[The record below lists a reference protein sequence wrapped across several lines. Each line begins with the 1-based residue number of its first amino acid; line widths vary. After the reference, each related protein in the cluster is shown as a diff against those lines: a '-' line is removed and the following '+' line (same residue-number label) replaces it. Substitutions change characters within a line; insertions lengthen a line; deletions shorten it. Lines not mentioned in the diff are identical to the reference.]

1 MNTLATRPAVGDTL
15 PDVTLIDKRGNESTL
30 GSLLKP
36 GATIV
41 YFMRT
46 STCPVCNAHLKQIE
60 RARNGG
66 DLVATEVIVVVPGG
80 PAEAHVVEGRH
91 ENAAFIVRASW
102 DAHAATGLFTKV
114 GLQQSGTFVVDD
126 ARVVESA
133 TFATVPTGSYD
144 AAAAARAATDVT
156 ARCAECA

>member
-1 MNTLATRPAVGDTL
+1 MHTIATPPTSGDTL
-15 PDVTLIDKRGNESTL
+15 PDITLIDRLGNEGRLSD
-30 GSLLKP
+30 LLTP
-36 GATIV
+36 GATVV

-60 RARNGG
+60 RARNAG
-66 DLVATEVIVVVPGG
+66 DLDATAVIVVVPGG

-91 ENAAFIVRASW
+91 KNAGFNVRASW
-102 DAHAATGLFTKV
+102 DGHAATGLFTKV
-114 GLQQSGTFVVDD
+114 GLQQSGTFVVND
-126 ARVVESA
+126 ARLVESA

-144 AAAAARAATDVT
+144 AAAAARAATEVR